1 MKSIAGDQE
10 VPNSTGARGLLA
22 RLAGWCYD
30 HRRLVLGIWVAVL
43 VVTTALS
50 MTIGSNY
57 ENKFGGNSTESQR
70 AQDLLKERF
79 PARAGDPADIVFRT
93 TEPVTARASQ
103 QAIES
108 VLAKV
113 RDLPH
118 VVGVV
123 SPYDQPRR
131 QISQRDDHIAYAEI
145 QFDEQTE
152 DLQTSDI
159 EAVINAARS
168 NPPSGVEVELGGQPI
183 SKTVFPEPGPSEAIG
198 IFAAV
203 VILLIAFGSV
213 IAMGLPIITALF
225 GIGIGFAV
233 VSLLSRAVSVPTFGP
248 QLAAMIG
255 IGVGIDYALF
265 IVTRYREGLAEGR
278 DPRGAVLRA
287 LDTSGRAVLFAG
299 CTVVI
304 SLLGMLLL
312 GAAFVYGL
320 AFGSIAAVL
329 LVMTGS
335 LTLLPAMLGFAGRA
349 IDKLHI
355 PLFHSSPKPGHR
367 TAWYRWS
374 RVVQHHPWLSGG
386 AALAV
391 LLVLALP
398 VLSLQMLFT
407 DAGNDPTSLTTRRA
421 YDLLVDGF
429 GPGANGQLVVAV
441 ELPAGSPPDTVTR
454 LASAMQSTPGIVA
467 VSPPQLNPAGDTAVI
482 VAIPAT
488 SPQDGATESLVHRL
502 RDNVIPPIVSGTPAN
517 ALVGGV
523 TAAGIDAAATFSE
536 RLFWVIGGVVLLS
549 FLLLMAVF
557 RSIAVPIKAAI
568 MNLLSIG
575 AAYGVIVA
583 VFQWGWLGPVVGV
596 DKTGPID
603 PWIPLMLF
611 TILFGLSM
619 DYEVFLLSRIREEWL
634 RTGDNATAVAD
645 GLANTARVITAAA
658 AIMFCVFA
666 SFVIGDVR
674 VLKVFG
680 LGLAVA
686 VLIDATVVRLV
697 LVPATMELLGKANWW
712 FPRWLDRIVPRLDVE
727 GEIEPVREPEP
738 EPAGV
743 GS

>member
-1 MKSIAGDQE
+1 MADLCYNSSVMKSTRT
-10 VPNSTGARGLLA
+10 PGALA
-22 RLAGWCYD
+22 RLAGWAYD
-30 HRRLVLGIWVAVL
+30 RRRLVLVVWIVVLVAVT
-43 VVTTALS
+43 VLS
-50 MTIGSNY
+50 QMVGSNY
-57 ENKFGGNSTESQR
+57 QDKFSGGHSESQQ
-70 AQDLLKERF
+70 AQDLLQQRF
-79 PARAGDPADIVFRT
+79 PARAGDTAEIVFRT
-93 TEPVTARASQ
+93 SPDPVTTPANQ
-103 QAIES
+103 QAIQA

-113 RDLPH
+113 KGLPR
-118 VVGVV
+118 VAGIV
-123 SPYDQPRR
+123 SPFDQPAS
-131 QISQRDDHIAYAEI
+131 QISQRDNHIAFADV
-145 QFDEQTE
+145 QFDRQTG
-152 DLQTSDI
+152 DLATKDVQ
-159 EAVINAARS
+159 AVIDAAQ
-168 NPPSGVEVELGGQPI
+168 SGRAPGLEVELGGSPI
-183 SKTVFPEPGPSEAIG
+183 SKAVFATPGTSEAIG

-203 VILLIAFGSV
+203 IILLVAFGSV
-213 IAMGLPIITALF
+213 IAMGLPIVTALF

-233 VSLLSRAVSVPTFGP
+233 ISLISHGVVVPTFGP

-278 DPRGAVLRA
+278 EPRPSVVRS

-312 GAAFVYGL
+312 GASFVYGL
-320 AFGSIAAVL
+320 AFGSIAAVI
-329 LVMTGS
+329 LVMAAS
-335 LTLLPAMLGFAGRA
+335 LTLLPALLGFAGRNV
-349 IDKLHI
+349 DKWHI
-355 PLFHSSPKPGHR
+355 PAFHR
-367 TAWYRWS
+367 TPRPDHRTFWWRWS
-374 RVVQHHPWLSGG
+374 RTVQRHPWALGGG
-386 AALAV
+386 ALAI
-391 LLVLALP
+391 LIVLAIP
-398 VLSLQMLFT
+398 VLSLQMLFS

-421 YDLLVDGF
+421 YDLLAEGF
-429 GPGANGQLVVAV
+429 GPGANGPLFVVV
-441 ELPAGSPPDTVTR
+441 QVPAGTPPDTTAKIAAAV
-454 LASAMQSTPGIVA
+454 QQTPGVA
-467 VSPPQLNPAGDTAVI
+467 FVSPPQANPSGDTAVI
-482 VAIPAT
+482 RVVPQT
-488 SPQDGATESLVHRL
+488 SAQDSKTESLVHHL
-502 RDNVIPPIVSGTPAN
+502 RDDVLPTAVAGTPAK

-523 TAAGIDAAATFSE
+523 TAAGIDAAARFSD

-583 VFQWGWLGPVVGV
+583 VFQWGWLDGVVGV

-634 RTGDNATAVAD
+634 RTGDNGTAVAD
-645 GLANTARVITAAA
+645 GLARTARVITAAA

-686 VLIDATVVRLV
+686 VLIDATIVRLV

-712 FPRWLDRIVPRLDVE
+712 FPKWLDRIVPHLDVE
-727 GEIEPVREPEP
+727 GAIEPEPVREPEP
-738 EPAGV
+738 AGV
-743 GS
+743 G